1 MPAGPRDKLVTLQR
15 RSAGEDE
22 YGEDV
27 PASYS
32 EVGQEWARF
41 FWGRGSERREA
52 AQMQSQQSATIQVLD
67 NGNTRSMRARDRIVL
82 GEINFDIAAPG
93 VPITRGELEFTV
105 TAAAS

>member
-1 MPAGPRDKLVTLQR
+1 MSAGPRDKLVTLQR
-15 RSAGEDE
+15 RSSGQDE

-32 EVGQEWARF
+32 EVSREWARF

-67 NGNTRSMRARDRIVL
+67 NADTRSMRARDRIVL
-82 GEINFDIAAPG
+82 GALNFEIAAPG
-93 VPITRGELEFTV
+93 IPVTRGELEFTV
-105 TAAAS
+105 TAATS

>member
-1 MPAGPRDKLVTLQR
+1 MSAGPRDKLVTLQR
-15 RSAGEDE
+15 RSSGQDE

-32 EVGQEWARF
+32 DVSQEWARF

-52 AQMQSQQSATIQVLD
+52 AQMQSQQAATIQVLD

-82 GEINFDIAAPG
+82 GELNFDIAAPG
-93 VPITRGELEFTV
+93 LPITRGELEFTA
-105 TAAAS
+105 TAATS